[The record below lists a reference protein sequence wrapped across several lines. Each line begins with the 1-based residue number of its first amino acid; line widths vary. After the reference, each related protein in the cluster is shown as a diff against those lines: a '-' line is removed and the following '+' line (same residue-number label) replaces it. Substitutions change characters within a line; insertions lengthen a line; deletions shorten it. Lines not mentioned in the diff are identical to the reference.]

1 MGLSKQDT
9 VQMVQPREAT
19 WPGKTLCK
27 WFTQRGYMAWE
38 EVSSPTEATL
48 QTAVIEAQEGRD
60 VATCDIPNAF
70 VQTEVKEQDK
80 DGHRTIMKICGALVN
95 ILVEIDPKYQE
106 YVIEERGQPVLYVH
120 IIKAFYGLL
129 VSAMLFYQKLVTDL
143 QSYGFELN
151 LYDLCVA
158 NKTVK
163 GTQMTVSWHVD
174 DLKVSHID
182 PVETTSF
189 IQWVKD
195 TYGAIGEVKTTCGK
209 VHEYL
214 GMKLDYTV
222 PGQVS
227 INMVDYVKLMLVG
240 FEGHLPKA
248 SRVTSPWNENLFKV
262 QKQSPLLTQP

>member
-1 MGLSKQDT
+1 
-9 VQMVQPREAT
+9 
-19 WPGKTLCK
+19 
-27 WFTQRGYMAWE
+27 
-38 EVSSPTEATL
+38 
-48 QTAVIEAQEGRD
+48 
-60 VATCDIPNAF
+60 
-70 VQTEVKEQDK
+70 
-80 DGHRTIMKICGALVN
+80 
-95 ILVEIDPKYQE
+95 
-106 YVIEERGQPVLYVH
+106 
-120 IIKAFYGLL
+120 
-129 VSAMLFYQKLVTDL
+129 MLFYQKLVTDL